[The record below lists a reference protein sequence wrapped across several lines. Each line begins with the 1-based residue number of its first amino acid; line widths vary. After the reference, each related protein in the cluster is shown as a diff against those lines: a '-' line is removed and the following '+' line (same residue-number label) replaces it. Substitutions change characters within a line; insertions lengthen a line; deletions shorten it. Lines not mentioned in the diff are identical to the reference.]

1 MAEADRNRPFCFMLY
16 QYLDRNRYF
25 DPKRQTNPDP
35 FVIIQILMETDS
47 VLLYNGR
54 CREEQTFF
62 NESDV

>member
-1 MAEADRNRPFCFMLY
+1 MLY
-16 QYLDRNRYF
+16 RYLVRDRYF
-25 DPKRQTNPDP
+25 DPKIAEADQQSNTDP

-54 CREEQTFF
+54 GREEQTFF